1 MLRATLILLFH
12 AAFCV
17 RDLNRAFL
25 EALIVAF
32 DLLLEFLFKAKKS
45 RGIQEELEAVSE
57 NIVLPAHLRRIVE
70 SLEEIKDFNPLSA
83 GGQFPSIRKDDIQ
96 NVHKSPL

>member
-1 MLRATLILLFH
+1 MLRVTLILLLH
-12 AAFCV
+12 TAFCV

-32 DLLLEFLFKAKKS
+32 DLFLEFLFKAEKS

-70 SLEEIKDFNPLSA
+70 SLEEIEDFYPLLA
-83 GGQFPSIRKDDIQ
+83 GRQFPSIGQDNMQ
-96 NVHKSPL
+96 NIHKSPL